1 MPAAI
6 VTQMHFYVKG
16 GIMENNPDK
25 KKIDPAKMQVLRSLP
40 VEIKQ
45 SLTKEEVDAFLHD
58 EVWPDSLREKLKDYF
73 VDEN

>member
-1 MPAAI
+1 
-6 VTQMHFYVKG
+6 
-16 GIMENNPDK
+16 MENNPDK
-25 KKIDPAKMQVLRSLP
+25 GEIDPAKMQVLRSLP

-45 SLTKEEVDAFLHD
+45 ALTREEVDAFIYD

>member
-1 MPAAI
+1 
-6 VTQMHFYVKG
+6 
-16 GIMENNPDK
+16 MENNPDK
-25 KKIDPAKMQVLRSLP
+25 RKIDPAKMQALRSLP

-45 SLTKEEVDAFLHD
+45 SLTREEVDAFLHD